1 MSTGII
7 PATVRCPAMGD
18 KAPGQAANKEEFMK
32 RKEEPI
38 LEILIETDPGG
49 TIELESEIGH
59 VKMIPFKGTV
69 NCPLFTGIVEPCGVD
84 TQITNQN
91 EVRHMSA
98 RYMLT
103 GRDLDGADCHIY
115 VENNGWFTDG
125 ARPKP
130 FKTVPTFITDSKALA
145 PILHRNQFVGEGLR
159 DERGLWIRFYELD
172 EG

>member
-1 MSTGII
+1 MKHKSI
-7 PATVRCPAMGD
+7 PV
-18 KAPGQAANKEEFMK
+18 
-32 RKEEPI
+32 
-38 LEILIETDPGG
+38 LEVHVETDPAG
-49 TIELESEIGH
+49 TVTLTGEIGS

-69 NCPLFTGIVEPCGVD
+69 TGSIFNGIVEPCGVD

-103 GRDLDGADCHIY
+103 GKDKDGRDCHIY

-130 FKTVPTFITDSKALA
+130 FKTVPTFITDSPVLA

-159 DERGLWIRFYELD
+159 DESGLWIRFYELEDD
-172 EG
+172 E